1 MSKEQLG
8 RAQAA
13 VTIAIT
19 SDNPPTFDMS
29 STDIPIQK
37 TSSNDPVL
45 IFNNGQNGNPGDGF
59 DVTFTI
65 DDQTKKGYGFFQ
77 DQRNPKPNDAI
88 SVKVIDSSGH
98 CPGKGAKWP
107 GFDPT
112 GVSSDRQ
119 NLTVTNDNKH
129 LQYFGFA
136 LHFSLA
142 GEANPSL
149 DYDPIGNNQD
159 GLDFVIY

>member
-1 MSKEQLG
+1 MKELLG
-8 RAQAA
+8 PAQVA
-13 VTIAIT
+13 VTVTIV
-19 SDNPPTFDMS
+19 SDNPAQFQLS
-29 STDIPIQK
+29 SSELPIRQ
-37 TSSNDPVL
+37 TSTGDPVL
-45 IFNNGQNGNPGDGF
+45 VFNNGQNGIQGDGF

-77 DQRNPKPNDAI
+77 DQRNPKPDDAI

-112 GVSSDRQ
+112 GVSTDRQ
-119 NLTVTNDNKH
+119 TLTVNNGNKH

-136 LHFSLA
+136 MHFSLA
-142 GEANPSL
+142 GETNPSL
-149 DYDPIGNNQD
+149 DYDPIGDNQD
-159 GLDFVIY
+159 GLSFMIY